1 MSFFNSMNVAAS
13 GLTAQRAR
21 MDVHAQNLANID
33 TTRTAEGGPY
43 QRRVVVFEE
52 RRDNANDFAA
62 IFERVTRRRPG
73 MDAATGP
80 IFDRPS
86 LFNQM
91 RRQGPGGEGVRV
103 HSITEDPTP
112 GPMVYDPGHPDANE
126 QGYLLRPNVNVIGEM
141 VNMISASRSYEAN
154 ITSMNITRGMM
165 NRTLEMSGR

>member
-52 RRDNANDFAA
+52 RQESTNSFAA
-62 IFERVTRRRPG
+62 
-73 MDAATGP
+73 M
-80 IFDRPS
+80 FDRLVRGQQAIQS
-86 LFNQM
+86 AVGFEAGFN
-91 RRQGPGGEGVRV
+91 RLSNRPHEGVGVRV
-103 HSITEDPTP
+103 HSIVTDETP

-126 QGYLLRPNVNVIGEM
+126 QGYLLRPNVNVVGEM
-141 VNMISASRSYEAN
+141 VNMIAASRSYEAN
-154 ITSMNITRGMM
+154 ITSMSISRNMM
-165 NRTLEMSGR
+165 QRTLEISSR

>member
-33 TTRTAEGGPY
+33 TTRTPEGGPY

-52 RRDNANDFAA
+52 RRESAQSFAA
-62 IFERVTRRRPG
+62 IFDRIMQRRPG
-73 MDAATGP
+73 G
-80 IFDRPS
+80 S
-86 LFNQM
+86 
-91 RRQGPGGEGVRV
+91 GVRV
-103 HSITEDPTP
+103 HSIVTDETP
-112 GPMVYDPGHPDANE
+112 GPMVYDPGHPDANA
-126 QGYLLRPNVNVIGEM
+126 QGYVLRPNVNVIGEM

-154 ITSMNITRGMM
+154 ITSINITRAMM

>member
-43 QRRVVVFEE
+43 QRRVAVFEE
-52 RRDNANDFAA
+52 RRENMNSFAA
-62 IFERVTRRRPG
+62 MFDRLVRGQQGIQSAVGF
-73 MDAATGP
+73 DAAFNRLSG
-80 IFDRPS
+80 RP
-86 LFNQM
+86 QEG
-91 RRQGPGGEGVRV
+91 RGVRV
-103 HSITEDPTP
+103 HSIVTDETP
-112 GPMVYDPGHPDANE
+112 GPRVHDPGHPDADAE
-126 QGYLLRPNVNVIGEM
+126 GYVMRPNVNVVGEM

-154 ITSMNITRGMM
+154 ITSINITRGMM

>member
-52 RRDNANDFAA
+52 RREGANSFSD
-62 IFERVTRRRPG
+62 
-73 MDAATGP
+73 
-80 IFDRPS
+80 IFDRVM
-86 LFNQM
+86 Q
-91 RRQGPGGEGVRV
+91 RRPDGGGGVRV
-103 HSITEDPTP
+103 HSIVTDDTP
-112 GPMVYDPGHPDANE
+112 GPRVFDPGHPDADAE
-126 QGYLLRPNVNVIGEM
+126 GYLMRPNVNVIGEM

-154 ITSMNITRGMM
+154 ITSISISRNMM
-165 NRTLEMSGR
+165 QRTLEISSR